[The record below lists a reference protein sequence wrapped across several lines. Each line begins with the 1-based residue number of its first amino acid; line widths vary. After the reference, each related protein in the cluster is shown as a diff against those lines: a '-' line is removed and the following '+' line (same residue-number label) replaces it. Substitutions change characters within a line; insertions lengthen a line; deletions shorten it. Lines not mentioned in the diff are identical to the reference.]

1 MNPLQ
6 PNTAQYSLLQPTTT
20 KRIGY
25 HRSLVLIIKTF
36 ESLKFY
42 ERPHDNDNLTKD
54 ALQVIQLIEIFLMST
69 SLEMMSQQPF
79 QIF

>member
-1 MNPLQ
+1 MGWLSWARGLLTAPLVLI
-6 PNTAQYSLLQPTTT
+6 TAP
-20 KRIGY
+20 
-25 HRSLVLIIKTF
+25 LVLIIKTF

-42 ERPHDNDNLTKD
+42 GRPHDNDNLTKD